1 MPTFLFD
8 KIIFGPVKS
17 RRLGHSLGV
26 NLLPVDAKV
35 CNFNCIYCECGL
47 NTKGKKDSHI
57 PSVSEIGNLLQ
68 TRLNE
73 MKSNSEPIDT
83 ITFAG
88 NGEPTMHP
96 QFEEVIDAVIAVRDN
111 IFPQV
116 KIAVLSNSL
125 LLHKQSVLNALM
137 KVDLNIMKLD
147 SAINSTFQLLNQ
159 PQSPIKANDVIENL
173 KKFNGK
179 LIVQTMFVKGS
190 YNGQLFDNT
199 TETEINAWIDAVKV
213 IKPELVMIYTIARD
227 TPVES
232 IEKISGKQLKAIAS
246 TIEKAGFKVSVSE

>member
-26 NLLPVDAKV
+26 NLLPTDAKV

-47 NTKGKKDSHI
+47 NTKGKKDLYL
-57 PSVSEIGNLLQ
+57 PTVGEISNLLQ
-68 TRLNE
+68 RRLNE
-73 MKSNSEPIDT
+73 MKSKGEPVDT

-96 QFEEVIDAVIAVRDN
+96 QFEEVIDAVITVRNN

-125 LLHKQSVLNALM
+125 LLHKQSVLNAL
-137 KVDLNIMKLD
+137 KKADLNIMKLD
-147 SAINSTFQLLNQ
+147 SAINRTFQILNQ
-159 PQSPIKANDVIENL
+159 PQLPITANDVIENL

-179 LIVQTMFVKGS
+179 LVVQTMFVKGS
-190 YNGQLFDNT
+190 FNGQAFDNT
-199 TETEINAWIDAVKV
+199 TDTEIIAWTDALKS
-213 IKPELVMIYTIARD
+213 ISPELVMIYTIARD
-227 TPVES
+227 TPVET

-246 TIEKAGFKVSVSE
+246 TIEKAGLRVSVSE

>member
-1 MPTFLFD
+1 MSTFLFD
-8 KIIFGPVKS
+8 KIVFGPVKS

-26 NLLPVDAKV
+26 NLLPVDAKI

-57 PSVSEIGNLLQ
+57 PTVSEISNLLLN
-68 TRLNE
+68 RLEE
-73 MKSNSEPIDT
+73 MMRNNEPIDT

-96 QFEEVIDAVIAVRDN
+96 QFEEVIDTVIAVRN
-111 IFPQV
+111 KIFPQV

-125 LLHKQSVLNALM
+125 LLHKPGIVDALK
-137 KVDLNIMKLD
+137 KVDMNIMKLD
-147 SAINSTFQLLNQ
+147 SAINNTFQLLNQ
-159 PQSPIKANDVIENL
+159 PQYLITANDVIENL
-173 KKFNGK
+173 KKFNGN

-190 YNGQLFDNT
+190 YNGHTFDNT
-199 TETEINAWIDAVKV
+199 TETEINAWIDALKT
-213 IKPELVMIYTIARD
+213 ISPELVMIYTIARD

>member
-1 MPTFLFD
+1 MSTFLFD

-47 NTKGKKDSHI
+47 NTKGKKDLHI
-57 PSVSEIGNLLQ
+57 PSVSEIHDLLQ
-68 TRLNE
+68 NRLEE
-73 MKSNSEPIDT
+73 MKRHSEPIDT

-96 QFEEVIDAVIAVRDN
+96 QFEEVIDTVIAVRDR
-111 IFPQV
+111 IFPKV

-125 LLHKQSVLNALM
+125 LLHKPSIVSALKKADM
-137 KVDLNIMKLD
+137 NIMKLD

-159 PQSPIKANDVIENL
+159 PQSPITADDVIENL
-173 KKFNGK
+173 KQFNGK

-190 YNGQLFDNT
+190 YNGQAFDNT
-199 TETEINAWIDAVKV
+199 TETEINAWLDALRT
-213 IKPELVMIYTIARD
+213 ISPELVMIYTIARD